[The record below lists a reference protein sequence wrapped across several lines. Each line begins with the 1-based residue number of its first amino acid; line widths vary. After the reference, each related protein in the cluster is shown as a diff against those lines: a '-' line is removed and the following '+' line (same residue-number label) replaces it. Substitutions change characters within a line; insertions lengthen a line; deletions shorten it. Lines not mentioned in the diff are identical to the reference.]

1 MHDYSRTARV
11 VAWALAALLGSFPLL
26 TAQAQTAS
34 LSPAPMAGEEMLG
47 EQYCFD
53 ASWENAGVPG
63 YGPYLRIVLPPELQF
78 DSATLFGSGLNVVG
92 NTVFP
97 ASGTLPDP
105 FFLPA
110 TAPDN
115 EVAGNAGDRLIVLS
129 MPVGSVV
136 ANGPDMVTTICVTSN
151 NAPPDL
157 ANVGQPY
164 PIQITPVYRFGAA
177 ATGNASI
184 VSPPVSPTLTP
195 QVLRLTKTNTAP
207 ENERPPGV
215 IWPYDYV
222 LTVDIANGALVTPI
236 VIADSLP
243 GDVQFV
249 GPISISG
256 DAGCVATQTP
266 STSTPGG
273 NVEVTCSGNNLGTSS
288 DADIVVSFP
297 VHVTDILDGGFCTT
311 ASLDNTASAD
321 GTYKPAGGGADVVLP
336 QATDGSHVTARH
348 VAIQKGASQGNGVP
362 DDIVTYTLDLQVN
375 EYDGAVSSLS
385 ILDTLPDGMDL
396 YFAGPGSM
404 LPQISFNGGAATA
417 IAPANYTANI
427 GAVNDTLE
435 INVRNQF
442 GANIPAGTAIRIQY
456 TAQILQDYES
466 GSAPFPPV
474 LAADPLT
481 NNVVATYDMVAGA
494 PGCSDTSAAT
504 VTINPVSIEKKLIDP
519 STPGAE
525 VVPGDVVTFRLTMS
539 IPSGDTQGVRF
550 IDFFPLPVFDATTI
564 APGDVTLSV
573 EDTFGVA
580 PNSVTSDAATNS
592 LTIGFPDVSTLDP
605 VVVSVDIKVMVQ
617 PHAFADD
624 LYLTNIFHARSENSN
639 GNVDTSETPVQIH
652 VRAPALTLVKGVAG
666 TNGEGTISPVTTP
679 PSGNLANADAGD
691 QVDFVITI
699 RNTGGAPAYD
709 VVVTDTV
716 PTGLTGCS
724 VTGAELSDGTPLS
737 TSGDLFTTGLTLIN
751 GTANDPVL
759 DAAGGSNPDTAHV
772 DVRCTVAAGVLPGST
787 ITNTASA
794 TWKPQPAG
802 TPGVETFPP
811 VQDDADV
818 GIRQVALNK
827 SIAATSEAASTSPNV
842 LIGEVVRYRLEV
854 TLPEG
859 GIPDMRV
866 FDSLPTGLQFL
877 NDGTARVA
885 FVSNGAGISSSTL
898 GSGPAVSGSNA
909 SAAVTPLTYALPVS
923 AIHVGTGTLTCNPPG
938 TFGSGTDVCF
948 RLGDVTNADSD
959 ADAEYVV
966 IEFNAVVLNIA
977 GNGSG
982 TNRDNNFR
990 VGSGTTQL
998 GPNSN
1003 NARVTTRLP
1012 SVSVG
1017 KAVSP
1022 NSGVQ
1027 AGDTVTYTLTIAN
1040 ASGTNVMPAYDV
1052 SVNDVLPLELSLIT
1066 ASVSATA
1073 TGGAGPFAF
1082 SGSGNT
1088 VSGTINV
1095 IPAGGS
1101 VTITYDATVLVAVAP
1116 GSQLI
1121 NAVSGGWSS
1130 LPGSNGTP
1138 GNDTGSNA
1146 PGAPGDTDGERSF
1159 TGTAQAPIAVTPV
1172 TLGKAVVDTSLP
1184 YTGDGEVR
1192 PGIADLVI
1200 GETATFHITATI
1212 PEGTTAGNVI
1222 ITDTVPYTNGRM
1234 EVLSG
1239 SVVSTGSGMTI
1250 ATPNPT
1256 PVITDAQLGDGIND
1270 TISFNF
1276 GQIINPVGNNTPT
1289 PQTIVVAVVARL
1301 VDHGDNTNGDQLTN
1315 NATVQFGP
1323 GLSGTAQAGV
1333 DVVEPLLDIQK
1344 SGDASTGQAGDT
1356 VNFTVT
1362 VTHEADSSA
1371 EARALRIVDT
1381 LPTPHGLGNLMFGSA
1396 QVDSGCTAAPAPS
1409 VSNNSTTVALDVTV
1423 DFLPLDCSVTITYSA
1438 TLEADVVINT
1448 DVINTATL
1456 GWHSITPG
1464 DPAGPGRDY
1473 SDSDT
1478 HTVRVSSPGMM
1489 KWVEAVAPDI
1499 GDDQVDN
1506 TLPDVTIG
1514 GVVTWQ
1520 FEVELPAG
1528 DSLAAVVT
1536 DQLPVNTVSMD
1547 VVSSRIVSVG
1557 AGISGISPNPTP
1569 GVGTAGTATDG
1580 SDPDGY
1586 NDLVTWNL
1594 GDLRGSSSGDRS
1606 MVFEIVARVMDTAQ
1620 TIGGVS
1626 VTNTARFDASTLD
1639 DPIEA
1644 TAEVDI
1650 VEPRL
1655 QLAKTITDINDGLPV
1670 DPARIVQAG
1679 DVVSFQVTVSHLGS
1693 STADAFNVV
1702 VTDVLPNPGL
1712 GPVSNV
1718 GGTCGVTAGTGHPV
1732 VSFTVGTLSLGNSC
1746 TITYD
1751 AVVTDSVN
1759 PGRSYANDAV
1769 AGYTSLAD
1777 PSDPG
1782 VRTGET
1788 NHDNDTITVHAPSL
1802 VKVVADTS
1810 LGDTGSGQHTGLED
1824 LAIGETVTYTLTIGF
1839 PQGTTNNAVLIDT
1852 LPPGLEAVGASVLG
1866 LGNTGIT
1873 TSLPGTPAYS
1883 DSGVGYN
1890 DTVTFDFGTI
1900 TNPANAV
1907 LSDDWIQV
1915 SVTARVK
1922 DLPANVDGEV
1932 LTNTATFSNDTSGDV
1947 EDEAEIEL
1955 VEPVLGLTKTMAAGT
1970 APGTAV
1976 ITLSIENSGTGP
1988 AYDIV
1993 LEDVLSHAVWLDTSI
2008 AAGTTPTGF
2017 TASLDNGVAGQTTV
2031 QFSSNAGVGL
2041 LPGASVTATINASLA
2056 VFPPSPNPVLNNAEI
2071 PGYGSVPE
2079 DPTNPDIRIHDPEE
2093 DDAELG
2099 FPAPVVTKTVANAGS
2114 GSGGAFVP
2122 GDVVV
2127 FHVNVSNSGP
2137 VDLTD
2142 VTLTDSVP
2150 ANTSFDTTGSDA
2162 GWTGCVDGAPTG
2174 TTCSLGTFTV
2184 AAGTT
2189 ETRAFAVR
2197 IVNPLPAGVEHVANQ
2212 AVLSS
2217 PDVPGDVPSDDPGT
2231 SDPDDPTEVPVQ
2243 AAPDLVLTKVD
2254 DVTSGDFAAPG
2265 DTILYTL
2272 NYQNVGSQDATGVV
2286 ITETVPANTFYNG
2299 SGSTPGWTCIPASGQ
2314 AGATCSFPVGNVAA
2328 GAASAG
2334 VLFAVT
2340 IVDPIPAGTTSIG
2353 NTASVAD
2360 DGTNG
2365 PDPTPGNNSDD
2376 ESTPLLGT
2384 PGLQLTKSDGD
2395 ITAEPG
2401 DVVVYT
2407 LHYWNDGDTDVAN
2420 GVITET
2426 VPANT
2431 SFVPGSSTAGW
2442 ACSPDNSAGS
2452 TCSLNVGTLIGQT
2465 DASDAATALFAVQID
2480 NPLAAGV
2487 EQVDNVASLGGTGVT
2502 PVDAGDDTPVNAVP
2516 DMAISKTAGASSV
2529 TAGSVLVYTLSY
2541 RNLGKQNATGVV
2553 ITEVVPAHTSFNLG
2567 ASTPGWSCADA
2578 APAGSTC
2585 SFAVPGTV
2593 VAGQPAVDV
2602 LFAVNIPDPVPA
2614 GVETIG
2620 NAVSIAD
2627 DGSNGPDPNPDNN
2640 EDQVTTP
2647 VDAMPQLRVS
2657 KTDGGVTVAP
2667 GDAINYV
2674 ISYENIGDQDAS
2686 GVFLTEVVPQHTT
2699 YTGSGWSCTPNADAG
2714 SVCTYAVPGG
2724 TVVARAPAATVNFQ
2738 VTVDNPLAAGVDSIA
2753 NHVIIQS
2760 DGDGGEPDGPPDPND
2775 PTDPRQ
2781 DDEDTPVDAMP
2792 ELHVTKTDNGATV
2805 EPGDPITYVIN
2816 YWNAGNQD
2824 ASGVVLTEVVPQHTT
2839 YTGSGWTCSPDAS
2852 AGSSCTYPVAG
2863 PVVGGAAPQAVNFVV
2878 TVDDPLPAGVD
2889 STANHV
2895 IIQSDGSGG
2904 EPTDPP
2910 DPNDPNDPRQ
2920 DDEETP
2926 IEAAPDLVIVK
2937 RAPGTLVSPGSIVE
2951 FTLTYSN
2958 VGNQDATGV
2967 VITETVPAN
2976 STFHAAASTPG
2987 WSCADGAAAGAT
2999 CIWTVGNLAADGV
3012 EHDIVFAVKV
3022 EGNGGLRNHVT
3033 IEDDGDNGID
3043 PTPEDNESEATVN
3056 PMPTLIPVDAPWALL
3071 LLIMAMGGLAWRNR
3085 WST

>member
-1 MHDYSRTARV
+1 MHDYSRTARAG
-11 VAWALAALLGSFPLL
+11 AWALAALLASFPLL

-53 ASWENAGVPG
+53 ASWENAGAPG

-78 DSATLFGSGLNVVG
+78 DSASLFGSGLNVVG
-92 NTVFP
+92 NAVFP
-97 ASGTLPDP
+97 ASGILPDP

-136 ANGPDMVTTICVTSN
+136 ANGPDMITTICVTSN

-164 PIQITPVYRFGAA
+164 PIQITPVYRFGDA

-207 ENERPPGV
+207 ENERPPGA

-243 GDVQFV
+243 ADVQFV

-256 DAGCVATQTP
+256 GAGCVATQTP

-288 DADIVVSFP
+288 DADIVVNFP

-456 TAQILQDYES
+456 TAQVLQDYET
-466 GSAPFPPV
+466 APFAPV

-481 NNVVATYDMVAGA
+481 NNVTATYDMVAGA

-539 IPSGDTQGVRF
+539 IPSGDTQGVQF
-550 IDFFPLPVFDATTI
+550 IDYFPLPVFDATTI

-592 LTIGFPDVSTLDP
+592 LTIGFPDVSTLNP
-605 VVVSVDIKVMVQ
+605 VVVSVDVKVTVQ
-617 PHAFADD
+617 PNAFADD
-624 LYLTNIFHARSENSN
+624 LYLTNIFHARSENSD
-639 GNVDTSETPVQIH
+639 GNVDTGETPVQIH
-652 VRAPALTLVKGVAG
+652 VRAPELTLVKGVAA

-716 PTGLTGCS
+716 PAGLTGCS

-737 TSGDLFTTGLTLIN
+737 SSGDLFTTGLTLIN
-751 GTANDPVL
+751 GAANAPVL
-759 DAAGGSNPDTAHV
+759 DAAGGSNPDTAQV

-842 LIGEVVRYRLEV
+842 MIGEVVRYRLQITV
-854 TLPEG
+854 PEG
-859 GIPDMRV
+859 GIPNAIVRDN
-866 FDSLPTGLQFL
+866 LPSGMQYLG
-877 NDGTARVA
+877 NARVA
-885 FVSNGAGISSSTL
+885 LVSNGGLTASGAAGAGVGNSV
-898 GSGPAVSGSNA
+898 PAAPMTSQGVPITA
-909 SAAVTPLTYALPVS
+909 TPGQGGA
-923 AIHVGTGTLTCNPPG
+923 G
-938 TFGSGTDVCF
+938 TFNCAGASFGEGTDPCF
-948 RLGDVTNADSD
+948 ALGNVSNSDSD
-959 ADAEYVV
+959 ADAEYII
-966 IEFNAVVLNIA
+966 IEFNALVLNVT
-977 GNGSG
+977 GNNGT
-982 TNRDNNFR
+982 TNRNNNFR
-990 VGSGTTQL
+990 IGSNGAQL
-998 GPNSN
+998 GPVSN
-1003 NARVTTRLP
+1003 NATVTPRLP

-1052 SVNDVLPLELSLIT
+1052 SVNDALPVELSLIT

-1073 TGGAGPFAF
+1073 SGGAGPFAF
-1082 SGSGNT
+1082 SGSGNA

-1130 LPGSNGTP
+1130 LPGSNGSP

-1146 PGAPGDTDGERSF
+1146 PGAPGDGNGERTF

-1172 TLGKAVVDTSLP
+1172 TLGKAVVATSLP

-1192 PGIADLVI
+1192 PGIADLAI

-1212 PEGTTAGNVI
+1212 PEGTTAGNVV

-1256 PVITDAQLGDGIND
+1256 PVIADAQLGDGIND
-1270 TISFNF
+1270 TISFDF

-1289 PQTIVVAVVARL
+1289 PQTIVVAVLARL
-1301 VDHGDNTNGDQLTN
+1301 VDHVDNTNGDQLTN

-1344 SGDASTGQAGDT
+1344 SGNASTGQAGDT

-1381 LPTPHGLGNLMFGSA
+1381 LPTPHGLSNLVFGSA
-1396 QVDSGCTAAPAPS
+1396 LVDSGCTAAPAPS
-1409 VSNNSTTVALDVTV
+1409 VSNNSTAAALDVTV
-1423 DFLPLDCSVTITYSA
+1423 DFLPVGCSVTITYSA
-1438 TLEADVVINT
+1438 TLEADVIINT
-1448 DVINTATL
+1448 DVINTANL
-1456 GWHSITPG
+1456 SWHSITPG

-1489 KWVEAVAPDI
+1489 KWVAAVAPDI

-1520 FEVELPAG
+1520 FEVVLPAG

-1536 DQLPVNTVSMD
+1536 DQLPVNTVSMA

-1557 AGISGISPNPTP
+1557 AGISGISPSPTP
-1569 GVGTAGTATDG
+1569 VVGTAGTATDG
-1580 SDPDGY
+1580 SDPDSY

-1594 GDLRGSSSGDRS
+1594 GDLRGSPSGDRS
-1606 MVFEIVARVMDTAQ
+1606 MVFEVVARVMDTAQ
-1620 TIGGVS
+1620 TTGGVS
-1626 VTNTARFDASTLD
+1626 VTNTAGFDASTLV

-1650 VEPRL
+1650 VEPKL
-1655 QLAKTITDINDGLPV
+1655 QLAKAIAQINGAAP

-1679 DVVSFQVTVSHLGS
+1679 DVVSFQVTVSHQGS

-1702 VTDVLPNPGL
+1702 VTDALPNPGL

-1718 GGTCGVTAGTGHPV
+1718 GGTCGVTAGTGYPV
-1732 VSFTVGTLSLGNSC
+1732 VSFAVGVLPLGNSC

-1751 AVVTDSVN
+1751 AVVTNSVN

-1788 NHDNDTITVHAPSL
+1788 NHDHDTITVHAPSL
-1802 VKVVADTS
+1802 VKVVTDTS
-1810 LGDTGSGQHTGLED
+1810 LGDTGNGQHTGLED

-1839 PQGTTNNAVLIDT
+1839 PQGTTNNAVLVDT
-1852 LPPGLEAVGASVLG
+1852 LPAGLEAVGASVLG

-1873 TSLPGTPAYS
+1873 TSLPGTPALS
-1883 DSGVGYN
+1883 DSGIGYN

-1900 TNPANAV
+1900 TNPANAS
-1907 LSDDWIQV
+1907 LTDDWIQV

-1932 LTNTATFSNDTSGDV
+1932 LTNTATFSNDTSPDV
-1947 EDEAEIEL
+1947 EDEADIEL
-1955 VEPVLGLTKTMAAGT
+1955 VEPVLGLTKTMVQGSAAGS
-1970 APGTAV
+1970 AV
-1976 ITLSIENSGTGP
+1976 ITLSIENTGTGP

-2017 TASLDNGVAGQTTV
+2017 TASLDTATPGQTTV
-2031 QFSSNAGVGL
+2031 LFSSNAGVGL

-2056 VFPPSPNPVLNNAEI
+2056 VFPPSPNPVLNSAEI

-2093 DDAELG
+2093 DDATLG

-2127 FHVNVSNSGP
+2127 FNVNVQNTGP
-2137 VDLTD
+2137 VALND
-2142 VTLTDSVP
+2142 VTLTDVVP
-2150 ANTSFDTTGSDA
+2150 AHTTFNAAQSHA
-2162 GWTGCVDGAPTG
+2162 GWTGCADGAATG
-2174 TTCSLGTFTV
+2174 STCTLGTFTV
-2184 AAGTT
+2184 AAGAT

-2217 PDVPGDVPSDDPGT
+2217 PDVPGDVPSDDPDT

-2243 AAPDLVLTKVD
+2243 AAPDLVLTKADNVA
-2254 DVTSGDFAAPG
+2254 SGDFAAPG
-2265 DTILYTL
+2265 DTIIYTL
-2272 NYQNVGSQDATGVV
+2272 SYQNVGSQDATGVV

-2299 SGSTPGWTCIPASGQ
+2299 GASTAGWTCAPNGQ

-2328 GAASAG
+2328 GAASAS
-2334 VLFAVT
+2334 VAFAVT

-2376 ESTPLLGT
+2376 ETTPLEGT
-2384 PGLQLTKSDGD
+2384 PGLHLTKSDGGV
-2395 ITAEPG
+2395 TAEPG

-2407 LHYWNDGDTDVAN
+2407 LRYWNDGDTDVAN
-2420 GVITET
+2420 GVITEM

-2442 ACSPDNSAGS
+2442 VCSPDNSAGS
-2452 TCSLNVGTLIGQT
+2452 TCSLNVGTLVGQT
-2465 DASDAATALFAVQID
+2465 DATGAGTALFAVQID

-2516 DMAISKTAGASSV
+2516 DMAISKTAGAGSV
-2529 TAGSVLVYTLSY
+2529 AAGDVLVYTLSY
-2541 RNLGKQNATGVV
+2541 RNLGNQNATGVV

-2578 APAGSTC
+2578 APAGSIC

-2640 EDQVTTP
+2640 DDQVTTP

-2699 YTGSGWSCTPNADAG
+2699 YTGSGWSCAPSADAG

-2724 TVVARAPAATVNFQ
+2724 TVVAGAPAATVNFQ
-2738 VTVDNPLAAGVDSIA
+2738 VTVDNPLAAGVDGIA

-2760 DGDGGEPDGPPDPND
+2760 DGAGGEPSDPPTDPS
-2775 PTDPRQ
+2775 DPRQ
-2781 DDEDTPVDAMP
+2781 DDEDTPVEAVPDLSILKSSTSTARAG
-2792 ELHVTKTDNGATV
+2792 EVVVYDLAYANL
-2805 EPGDPITYVIN
+2805 
-2816 YWNAGNQD
+2816 GNQE
-2824 ASGVVLTEVVPQHTT
+2824 ATGVVISETVPANTT
-2839 YTGSGWTCSPDAS
+2839 FDQ
-2852 AGSSCTYPVAG
+2852 AGSSAG
-2863 PVVGGAAPQAVNFVV
+2863 WSCADGDPAGTACSLSVGAVPGGQSLPPGTVVQFAVR
-2878 TVDDPLPAGVD
+2878 VDDPLAAGFDEISNSVRID
-2889 STANHV
+2889 D
-2895 IIQSDGSGG
+2895 DGTNG
-2904 EPTDPP
+2904 DDP
-2910 DPNDPNDPRQ
+2910 DPDNNE
-2920 DDEETP
+2920 DDEVLP
-2926 IEAAPDLVIVK
+2926 VEATPDLVIVK
-2937 RAPGTLVSPGSIVE
+2937 RANAPIATPGSVIG

-2958 VGNQDATGV
+2958 VGDQDATGV
-2967 VITETVPAN
+2967 VITETVPVGTEFN
-2976 STFHAAASTPG
+2976 AAGSDSG
-2987 WSCADGAAAGAT
+2987 WSCADGDPAGTT
-2999 CIWTVGNLAADGV
+2999 CTWTVGNLAADGV
-3012 EHDIVFAVKV
+3012 EHEVIFAVRIT
-3022 EGNGGLRNHVT
+3022 GNGEIRNHVT
-3033 IEDDGDNGID
+3033 IEDDGSNGPD
-3043 PTPEDNESEATVN
+3043 PTPEDNESDARVSSK
-3056 PMPTLIPVDAPWALL
+3056 PIWVPVDAPWALL
-3071 LLIMAMGGLAWRNR
+3071 LMMLAMGGLAWRRR
-3085 WST
+3085 WMA